1 MLCTIILQQSHF
13 GQVVIKS
20 NKKRVSAQENDHIVV
35 AQASDESAWDEPV
48 SVRRVQP
55 AALSIPASLA
65 ARAAFLARLHH
76 TKSTEAWLTRI
87 IEERVELEEAAFAG
101 AKQEMAR
108 SS

>member
-1 MLCTIILQQSHF
+1 MSTA
-13 GQVVIKS
+13 
-20 NKKRVSAQENDHIVV
+20 KRVEKKLSEHEIDQIVV
-35 AQASDESAWDEPV
+35 AQATDESAWDEPV
-48 SVRRVQP
+48 SVRRTQP

-65 ARAAFLARLHH
+65 ARAAFVARLHH

-108 SS
+108 SG